1 MTMIQNP
8 TARKSVFFENLDE
21 LTTIAALAFIFYHI

>member
-8 TARKSVFFENLDE
+8 TARKSVFFENLDD
-21 LTTIAALAFIFYHI
+21 LTSIAALAVIFYHM